1 MTLVRRLAAAVL
13 ALLLGIQ
20 VVRNAAVTALVSTD
34 PAAAARAWPS
44 HPEARLALA
53 MTDIATA
60 ARAGSPVDAA
70 VFQRVDAAASR
81 APLAVEP
88 FLVRGVQAQVAGD
101 KVLAQRAFEAAE
113 HRDPRSL
120 PARYFLAEQYL
131 RGGQVARGLAEFA
144 ALARL
149 APNGIGGAS
158 PYVAAYARDPS
169 RWPQLRAL
177 FRANPDLQEASLEAL
192 ATDAANAPAILALAD
207 PAHRNAHS
215 PWLQPLLAALVA
227 KGQFAEAK
235 RIWTSVA
242 AAALRP
248 GQLLFDASFADANS
262 PPPFNWSLT
271 SSTVG
276 LAERQPGGRL
286 HVIYY
291 GQDDGVLA
299 SQLLVLRPGRYR
311 LAMSVSGG
319 DAGGRPMR
327 WTLTCANAPAP
338 FASVGLDAVARGAWT
353 FDVAAGCGA
362 QRLDLVGTSADIP
375 QQVDL
380 TLSGLSLEAVRG

>member
-227 KGQFAEAK
+227 KGQFVEAK

-248 GQLLFDASFADANS
+248 GQLLFDASFAGAN
-262 PPPFNWSLT
+262 
-271 SSTVG
+271 
-276 LAERQPGGRL
+276 
-286 HVIYY
+286 
-291 GQDDGVLA
+291 
-299 SQLLVLRPGRYR
+299 
-311 LAMSVSGG
+311 
-319 DAGGRPMR
+319 
-327 WTLTCANAPAP
+327 
-338 FASVGLDAVARGAWT
+338 
-353 FDVAAGCGA
+353 
-362 QRLDLVGTSADIP
+362 
-375 QQVDL
+375 
-380 TLSGLSLEAVRG
+380 

>member
-1 MTLVRRLAAAVL
+1 MVRRIAAAVL
-13 ALLLGIQ
+13 ALLLGVQ
-20 VVRNAAVTALVSTD
+20 VVRNAAVTALVATD
-34 PAAAARAWPS
+34 PVAATRAWAG
-44 HPEARLALA
+44 HPEAQLGLA
-53 MTDIATA
+53 MTDIAA
-60 ARAGSPVDAA
+60 DARAGKPVDAS
-70 VFQRVDAAASR
+70 VFQAVGLAASK

-88 FLVRGVQAQVAGD
+88 FLVRGVQAQLAGD
-101 KVLAQRAFEAAE
+101 KSLAQQAFEAAE

-120 PARYFLAEQYL
+120 PARYFLADQYL

-169 RWPQLRAL
+169 RWPQMRAL

-207 PAHRNAHS
+207 SAHRNAHS

-235 RIWTSVA
+235 RIWASVA
-242 AAALRP
+242 GVGSRS
-248 GQLLFDASFADANS
+248 GQLLFDAGFSDATS
-262 PPPFNWSLT
+262 PPPFNWALT
-271 SSTVG
+271 SSAVG

-299 SQLLVLRPGRYR
+299 SQLLVLPPGRYR
-311 LAMSVSGG
+311 LAMTVSGG
-319 DAGGRPMR
+319 AAGGGPMR

-338 FASVGLDAVARGAWT
+338 FTSAGLDALARGAWT
-353 FDVAAGCGA
+353 FDVPAGCGA

-380 TLSGLSLEAVRG
+380 TLSGLSLEAARD